1 MAGPE
6 HEQQTRT
13 SADEDAR
20 RLALE
25 SDLVARAQRGDHAA
39 FDELVEMHLLRV
51 WRVVWRI
58 VRNEGDAEDVVQEV
72 FLNAWRKLD
81 SFRGEARLSTWLHR
95 IAVNRA
101 LNHVDRAS
109 EKLRRA
115 SRSLE
120 APAFPHSE
128 GEWVD
133 PKIEAAVESPA
144 PSPLRVLEGREL
156 ARRLKECLEKIPAG
170 WRAVLALRE
179 GEGLA
184 YDEIANTLDIA
195 LGTVRSRLARARV
208 SLRDCVEGRA

>member
-1 MAGPE
+1 M
-6 HEQQTRT
+6 R
-13 SADEDAR
+13 D
-20 RLALE
+20 
-25 SDLVARAQRGDHAA
+25 
-39 FDELVEMHLLRV
+39 
-51 WRVVWRI
+51 
-58 VRNEGDAEDVVQEV
+58 EGDAEDVVQEV

-81 SFRGEARLSTWLHR
+81 AFRGESRLSTWLHR
-95 IAVNRA
+95 IAINRA
-101 LNHVDRAS
+101 LNHVDRAA
-109 EKLRRA
+109 EKMRRA

-120 APAFPHSE
+120 APAHPDGH
-128 GEWVD
+128 GARLD
-133 PKIEAAVESPA
+133 PKVEAAADNPV